1 MSESNRPNWYLIIG
15 IGALV
20 TAAGLLLRPVMRRG
34 VSNVVTTRLQ
44 KRQRVDAQRHLA
56 AAHSEY
62 ERWLALTQL
71 SLAEVDSVP
80 ASIVRSHANEVL
92 ATAPKFSKDW
102 NYGNAIHKGNL
113 ALGRLALREGKI
125 DQAGQFLLMAG
136 RTPGSPQL
144 NSFGPNMLLAK
155 ELLEKGEREKVLV
168 YFELCA
174 KFWQS
179 GSVQLKLWST
189 QVKLGS
195 DPDFGANLLV

>member
-1 MSESNRPNWYLIIG
+1 
-15 IGALV
+15 
-20 TAAGLLLRPVMRRG
+20 
-34 VSNVVTTRLQ
+34 
-44 KRQRVDAQRHLA
+44 
-56 AAHSEY
+56 
-62 ERWLALTQL
+62 
-71 SLAEVDSVP
+71 
-80 ASIVRSHANEVL
+80 
-92 ATAPKFSKDW
+92 
-102 NYGNAIHKGNL
+102 
-113 ALGRLALREGKI
+113 
-125 DQAGQFLLMAG
+125 MAG

-168 YFELCA
+168 YFALCA